1 MSKQAK
7 ICTISMNSMVNGNSS
22 KEEHF
27 KEIEQLRPEGRMII
41 RSVSRSVT
49 VKEIM
54 REFNRV
60 SLDDFLYGNNGL
72 SN

>member
-1 MSKQAK
+1 
-7 ICTISMNSMVNGNSS
+7 MNSMVNGNSS

-54 REFNRV
+54 REFDMI
-60 SLDDFLYGNNGL
+60 SLDKFLYGG
-72 SN
+72 SKSIR